1 MANLQRQSHSDDD
14 VQEIAPRKMS
24 TKRKRPTEVVKVE
37 SDEEVQDVEEDSSS
51 DDDNLER
58 MQGQRNLPG
67 KRAKPVN
74 GKRKARANAQGKKVK
89 G

>member
-37 SDEEVQDVEEDSSS
+37 SDEEVQPGLEDEGTLME
-51 DDDNLER
+51 DR
-58 MQGQRNLPG
+58 RC
-67 KRAKPVN
+67 
-74 GKRKARANAQGKKVK
+74 
-89 G
+89 